1 MSELPLQARIEAA
14 EGLLG
19 AVAEE
24 YCPAACATSLSAED
38 MVLADLILGRGLP
51 IEIFLLDT
59 GRLHGDTLCML
70 ERIERRYGPAVRVV
84 QPDPGA
90 VADYVA
96 RFGRDGFYG
105 SAELR
110 ERCCAIRKTE
120 PLARA
125 LAGKRAWVTGL
136 RRAQSA
142 GRAQVLIEEWD
153 AVNGLAKFN
162 PLAYWSDAEVWQYLR
177 ANHVP
182 VNPLYEQGYRSI
194 GCAPCT
200 RPVLPGEDARSGR
213 WWWEREG
220 ARECGLHL
228 APGGR
233 LIRAKAEAT

>member
-1 MSELPLQARIEAA
+1 MSELPLQAKIEAA
-14 EGLLG
+14 ARLLA
-19 AVAEE
+19 AVAQE
-24 YCPAACATSLSAED
+24 YRPAACATSLSAED
-38 MVLADLILGRGLP
+38 MVLADLILTRRLP

-70 ERIERRYGPAVRVV
+70 ERIERRYGHAVRVV

-90 VADYVA
+90 VADYVT
-96 RFGRDGFYG
+96 RFGRDAFYG
-105 SAELR
+105 SLELR

-142 GRAQVLIEEWD
+142 ERARVPIEEWD
-153 AVNGLAKFN
+153 AANGLAKFN
-162 PLAYWSDAEVWQYLR
+162 PLAYWSDTEVWEYLR
-177 ANHVP
+177 ANDVP

-200 RPVLPGEDARSGR
+200 RPVLPGEGPRSGR
-213 WWWEREG
+213 WWWEPRG
-220 ARECGLHL
+220 ARECGIHL
-228 APGGR
+228 PE
-233 LIRAKAEAT
+233 LRAA